1 MILGAPPHPDRR
13 KGGWTKMD
21 TKTRRTFLGGFI
33 TSFAATAS
41 VIGCKYAL
49 ADTNPPSGDQPLSP
63 SPSSGPEA
71 ILPGFDRFPHAVKVM
86 RARLVYR
93 IESGDLPDH
102 GMMVGIRN
110 WQQQVPTPQPYTG
123 ANAWHLPVSPV
134 LAETPLSCQNAFYRG
149 AIAIAANGV
158 PIFNP
163 MKAPNEDVYLLGEL
177 DQWGGHS
184 GRSDDYH
191 YHVAPLHLQDVVGT
205 DRPIAY
211 AMDGFPIY
219 GETETDG
226 SPVGALDQWNGH
238 FDAENRYH
246 YHGTRS
252 YPYIN
257 GGFRGVVG
265 VSGDEVTPQ
274 PRTRPFRPAG
284 TPLRDVVI
292 TEFAPI
298 GDNAYRLIY
307 TVRGA
312 PNRIEYVIGAQNV
325 TMTFTGPTNASLT
338 ETYRR

>member
-1 MILGAPPHPDRR
+1 MHHRTVIVG
-13 KGGWTKMD
+13 KGVEMD
-21 TKTRRTFLGGFI
+21 TKTRRTLLGGFI
-33 TSFAATAS
+33 SSFAATAS

-49 ADTNPPSGDQPLSP
+49 ADTNSPASDQPVSQLP
-63 SPSSGPEA
+63 SRGPEA
-71 ILPGFDRFPHAVKVM
+71 IVPGFDRFPNAVKVT
-86 RARLVYR
+86 RTESVYR

-102 GMMVGIRN
+102 GMMVGISN

-123 ANAWHLPVSPV
+123 ANAWQLPVSPV
-134 LAETPLSCQNAFYRG
+134 LAEKPLSCRNAFYRG

-177 DQWGGHS
+177 DRWGGHS

-191 YHVAPLHLQDVVGT
+191 YHVAPLHLQDIVGA

-226 SPVGALDQWNGH
+226 SPVEALDQWNGH
-238 FDAENRYH
+238 SDAENRYH
-246 YHGTRS
+246 YHGTRV

-284 TPLRDVVI
+284 TPLRDVMI
-292 TEFAPI
+292 TEFSAT
-298 GDNAYRLIY
+298 GVHAYRLDY

-312 PNRIEYVIGAQNV
+312 PNRIEYVVGTHEV
-325 TMTFTGPTNASLT
+325 TMTFTGPTNTSRT

>member
-1 MILGAPPHPDRR
+1 
-13 KGGWTKMD
+13 MD
-21 TKTRRTFLGGFI
+21 TKTRRTLLGSFI

-41 VIGCKYAL
+41 VIGFKDAL
-49 ADTNPPSGDQPLSP
+49 ADTNPPSGDRPVSP
-63 SPSSGPEA
+63 SPSNGSEA
-71 ILPGFDRFPHAVKVM
+71 ILPGFDRFPHAVTVTHTES
-86 RARLVYR
+86 VYR
-93 IESGDLPDH
+93 IESGNLPDH
-102 GMMVGIRN
+102 GLMVGIRN

-123 ANAWHLPVSPV
+123 ANAWQLPVSPV
-134 LAETPLSCQNAFYRG
+134 IAETPLSCRSVFYRG

-158 PIFNP
+158 PIFNS

-177 DQWGGHS
+177 DQWGGHA

-191 YHVAPLHLQDVVGT
+191 YHVAPLHLQDLVGT

-219 GETETDG
+219 GDSETDG
-226 SPVGALDQWNGH
+226 SPVGPLDQWNGH
-238 FDAENRYH
+238 FDADNGYH

-265 VSGDEVTPQ
+265 VSGDEVSPQ

-284 TPLRDVVI
+284 TPLRDVMI
-292 TEFAPI
+292 TEFSAV
-298 GDNAYRLIY
+298 GDRAYRLDY
-307 TVRGA
+307 TVRTA
-312 PNRIEYVIGAQNV
+312 PNHIEYVVGAQDV
-325 TMTFTGPTNASLT
+325 SMTFTGLTNASRT

>member
-1 MILGAPPHPDRR
+1 MHHRTGIVG
-13 KGGWTKMD
+13 KGVEMD
-21 TKTRRTFLGGFI
+21 TKTRRTLLGGFI
-33 TSFAATAS
+33 SSFAATAS

-49 ADTNPPSGDQPLSP
+49 ADTNRPSGDQPVSQLP
-63 SPSSGPEA
+63 SRGPEA
-71 ILPGFDRFPHAVKVM
+71 IVPGFDRFPNAVKVT
-86 RARLVYR
+86 RTESVYR

-102 GMMVGIRN
+102 GLMVGISN

-123 ANAWHLPVSPV
+123 ANAWQLPVSPV
-134 LAETPLSCQNAFYRG
+134 LAEKPLSCRNAFYRG

-163 MKAPNEDVYLLGEL
+163 MKGPNEDVYLLGEL
-177 DQWGGHS
+177 DLWGGHS

-191 YHVAPLHLQDVVGT
+191 YHVAPLHLQDIVGT

-284 TPLRDVVI
+284 TPLRDVMI
-292 TEFAPI
+292 TEFSAT
-298 GDNAYRLIY
+298 GDHAFRLEY

-312 PNRIEYVIGAQNV
+312 PNRIDYIIGTHEV
-325 TMTFTGPTNASLT
+325 TMTVTGPTNTSRT